1 MLTAGITGDYIDIG
15 MDHEAPEL
23 RQFMIHN
30 VQRTGK
36 SLGHGAFGDV
46 DELIMDGGTLCA
58 GKVLHQAFL
67 DPNNLGLK
75 TVLNK
80 FVSECRLL
88 ADIRHPNIV
97 QFMGIC
103 FLGRSPYPV
112 LVMEKLDTSLDSLLE
127 SKEKLHLSVKLHILL
142 DVSKG
147 LVYLHHGRANPIVH
161 RDLTTRNVLIDKNS
175 MNAKIADL
183 GNARVIDK
191 DMLSRSLT
199 QAPGTT
205 VYMPP
210 EALGKKPDYTTS
222 LDIFSFGH
230 LTLFTISQIFP
241 GGLLSPTY
249 VDQYTNELHARSELD
264 RRKEYMDL
272 LYAQLGRNHTVSH
285 LVEHC
290 LANRKER
297 R

>member
-1 MLTAGITGDYIDIG
+1 MDYK
-15 MDHEAPEL
+15 EAPEL
-23 RQFMIHN
+23 KQFMIHN
-30 VQRTGK
+30 VQKTWK

-46 DELIMDGGTLCA
+46 EEIIMDGGTYCA

-67 DPNNLGLK
+67 DPNNLGLE
-75 TVLNK
+75 TVLDK
-80 FVSECRLL
+80 FVLECRLL

-103 FLGRSPYPV
+103 FFGENPYPV
-112 LVMEKLDTSLDSLLE
+112 LVMEKLDTSLDALLE
-127 SKEKLHLSVKLHILL
+127 DREQLPMSVKLRILF

-147 LVYLHHGRANPIVH
+147 LVYLHHGRASPIVH
-161 RDLTTRNVLIDKNS
+161 RDLTTRNVLINKDS

-191 DMLSRSLT
+191 GMLSRSLT

-210 EALGKKPDYTTS
+210 EALGNKPDYTTS

-230 LTLFTISQIFP
+230 LTLFTINQIFP

-249 VDQYTNELHARSELD
+249 VDQRTNQLHGRSELD
-264 RRKEYMDL
+264 RRQEYMDL
-272 LYAQLGRNHTVSH
+272 LYGQLGKDHAVSH
-285 LVEHC
+285 MVEHC
-290 LANRKER
+290 LSNRKEKR
-297 R
+297 CVLHADI

>member
-1 MLTAGITGDYIDIG
+1 
-15 MDHEAPEL
+15 MDCAAPEL
-23 RQFMIHN
+23 EQFMIHN

-46 DELIMDGGTLCA
+46 DEIIMDGGTLCA

-80 FVSECRLL
+80 FVLECQLL

-103 FLGRSPYPV
+103 FWGGSQYPA
-112 LVMEKLDTSLDSLLE
+112 LVMEKLDTSLDALLE
-127 SKEKLHLSVKLHILL
+127 KKEQLHLFVKFRILF

-147 LVYLHHGRANPIVH
+147 LVYLHHGRASPIIH
-161 RDLTTRNVLIDKNS
+161 RDLTTRNVLINKDS

-191 DMLSRSLT
+191 DVLSRSLT

-230 LTLFTISQIFP
+230 LSLFTINQIFP

-249 VDQYTNELHARSELD
+249 IDQHTYELHARSELD

-272 LYAQLGRNHTVSH
+272 LYGQVGRNHAVSH
-285 LVEHC
+285 MVEHC
-290 LANRKER
+290 LSNRKER